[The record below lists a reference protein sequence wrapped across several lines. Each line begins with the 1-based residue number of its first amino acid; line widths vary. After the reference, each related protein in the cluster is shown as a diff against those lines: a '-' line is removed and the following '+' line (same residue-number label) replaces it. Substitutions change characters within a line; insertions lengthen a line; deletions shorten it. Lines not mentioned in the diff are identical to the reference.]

1 MLGEFSNILR
11 AFPQGRD
18 IELND
23 IQTIEQVL
31 SKLLLLH
38 HRQEVLI
45 SGSDQPDIRFK
56 ITRSSDALKLSFL
69 KHSEQFHLHRG

>member
-11 AFPQGRD
+11 TFPQGRD

-31 SKLLLLH
+31 SKLVLLH
-38 HRQEVLI
+38 HRQEVSI
-45 SGSDQPDIRFK
+45 SGGDQPDVRFK
-56 ITRSSDALKLSFL
+56 IARSSDSLELSFL
-69 KHSEQFHLHRG
+69 KNP